1 MDYPFTGNR
10 KEPSSYAKNHTCQ
23 PGVDL
28 TAPDFYQ
35 STTEMVNA
43 VNVALLMNMPLLL
56 TGEPGS
62 GKTQL
67 AYRVA
72 WELGF
77 KKPLKFET
85 KSTSNAKDLFY
96 IFNTLARFH
105 AAKTDQTIHAGAEFI
120 SYQALGEAILLANKP
135 ETVKDIVPKEFQHD
149 GPKRSLVLIDEI
161 DKAPRDFP
169 NDILNEIESMYF
181 KIPELLMDMKMK
193 EVKTP
198 DNYKP
203 VVIIT
208 SNSEKQLPDAFLR
221 RCVFHHVEF
230 PNYDRMTQ
238 IITARLGP
246 LIDNQTEFM
255 DDALDL
261 FYELR
266 KPDTGLVKQP
276 STSELLVWIKSLRT
290 MTDSSIANPLRPMD
304 ETRLFLGVLIKNV
317 EDRDAAA
324 KKVTEWI
331 KTRQ

>member
-1 MDYPFTGNR
+1 MEYPFTGNR
-10 KEPSSYAKNHTCQ
+10 TEPCTYAQDHPYQ

-28 TAPDFYQ
+28 TLPDFYQ
-35 STTEMVNA
+35 STQEMVNA

-77 KKPLKFET
+77 KEPLKFET
-85 KSTSNAKDLFY
+85 KSTSISKDLFY

-105 AAKTDQTIHAGAEFI
+105 AAQTDKTIHSGAEYI
-120 SYQALGEAILLANKP
+120 SYQALGKAILLANQP
-135 ETVKDIVPKEFQHD
+135 ETVQKILPKGFQHD

-169 NDILNEIESMYF
+169 NDILNEIEAMYF
-181 KIPELLMDMKMK
+181 KIPELDKELDNQ
-193 EVKTP
+193 EVKAP
-198 DNYKP
+198 DAFKP

-238 IITARLGP
+238 IITARLGK
-246 LIDNQTEFM
+246 LIDNQTEFI

-266 KPDTGLVKQP
+266 KPNTGLVKKP

-290 MTDSSIANPLRPMD
+290 MTDSSIANPLRPID
-304 ETRLFLGVLIKNV
+304 QTRLFLGILIKNV
-317 EDRDAAA
+317 EDRDAATQ
-324 KKVTEWI
+324 KVTEWI